1 MQDEK
6 QSVILLPGHNILRL
20 NYSTME
26 QAVEYWLNN
35 VVLRQ
40 PVTVV
45 SVKERNTDNVFEVE
59 VTEAVRE
66 GD

>member
-6 QSVILLPGHNILRL
+6 QSVVLLPGRNVLRL
-20 NYSTME
+20 NHSTME

-59 VTEAVRE
+59 VTEAGE

>member
-1 MQDEK
+1 MQDGK
-6 QSVILLPGHNILRL
+6 QTEVLLPGNNVLRL
-20 NYSTME
+20 NHSTME

-45 SVKERNTDNVFEVE
+45 SVRDRSAENVFEVE
-59 VTEAVRE
+59 VTEAGE